1 MTSWAPTVSRIRDN
15 GFGSSRGGANIE
27 GAIIHHDA
35 GLDAEDYVANSN
47 DRNSHPTYHINRK
60 GEAAGIVNPA
70 RRPSSTAHGVD
81 QIAITFELANES
93 VGGEWPIGNPTLE
106 TLIQT
111 LLWHESQSA
120 RRGFVRNQ
128 RGVEQGGFFIGYH
141 AQYVSTACPGKFMI
155 DRIDWLVGEL
165 NRRKAA
171 GEGGIPP
178 MQVPPIKTQPAAV
191 VQPKPTGNVVGPVL
205 ASGSDW
211 AYRRPAG
218 ELAKRVVRALQGKGR
233 LDSGYPNDGDPQA
246 VFDKAVQRTLNY
258 SNIFNGLEDGDIRR
272 GGTYG
277 VQDYAI
283 AFGDYTKSG
292 GRRDGRPEGLSWSCF
307 ALGLERP

>member
-1 MTSWAPTVSRIRDN
+1 MTGWAPTVARIRDN
-15 GFGSSRGGANIE
+15 GFGSSRGGASIE

-35 GLDAEDYVANSN
+35 GLDAEDYVANENS
-47 DRNSHPTYHINRK
+47 RHSHPTYHVNRE

-81 QIAITFELANES
+81 QIAITFELANWA
-93 VGGEWPIGNPTLE
+93 VGGEWPIGDKTLE

-111 LLWHESQSA
+111 LLYHESQST
-120 RRGFVRNQ
+120 RKGFVRNQ

-165 NRRKAA
+165 NRRKAL
-171 GEGGIPP
+171 GGTVVPAMQIPP
-178 MQVPPIKTQPAAV
+178 TKTQPAPAP
-191 VQPKPTGNVVGPVL
+191 QPRPSGNVVGPVL
-205 ASGSDW
+205 HSGSDW
-211 AYRRPAG
+211 AYRRPSG
-218 ELAKRVVRALQGKGR
+218 ELAKRVVRGLQLKGR
-233 LDSGYPNDGDPQA
+233 LPLNYPNDGDPQA
-246 VFDKAVQRTLNY
+246 VFDKAVQATLNY

-283 AFGDYTKSG
+283 AFGDYTQSG